1 MVRLVVAIG
10 ILSLFVAACGGGEEE
25 TPTGTGTPAASSSP
39 TATVAGTVTPPGS
52 VTPSGTE
59 PANGQRFDLE
69 AATITLDDLPEGWKP
84 GVASSPNSL
93 SGFDQ
98 SYFTAM
104 EREDGAA
111 VRVTMVV
118 GTPESV
124 AALRKDVEAA
134 RQQAFG
140 AEISPL
146 DELIPGAAK
155 SVGKVPGVI
164 DEAITFIVGPV
175 LTTVWV
181 SFPADSKL
189 EPSAEDIA
197 KLVYDRILK
206 QVQ

>member
-1 MVRLVVAIG
+1 MVRLLVATV
-10 ILSLFVAACGGGEEE
+10 ILGLFVAACGGEEEE
-25 TPTGTGTPAASSSP
+25 TPTGTGTPAASGSP
-39 TATVAGTVTPPGS
+39 TATVVGTATPPGTA
-52 VTPSGTE
+52 TPSGTE

-69 AATITLDDLPEGWKP
+69 AATITLDDLPEGWGP
-84 GVASSPNSL
+84 GPASPPNSL

-104 EREDGAA
+104 EREDGAN
-111 VRVTMVV
+111 VRVTMIA

-124 AALRKDVEAA
+124 AALRRDVEAA
-134 RQQAFG
+134 RQQAFS
-140 AEISPL
+140 AEISRL
-146 DELIPGAAK
+146 DELIPGARK
-155 SVGKVPGVI
+155 SVGQMPGVI

-181 SFPADSKL
+181 SFPADSEL

-197 KLVYDRILK
+197 KLVYDRIGK

>member
-1 MVRLVVAIG
+1 MVRLVVATV
-10 ILSLFVAACGGGEEE
+10 ILGLFVAACGGEEEE
-25 TPTGTGTPAASSSP
+25 TPTGTGTPAASGSS
-39 TATVAGTVTPPGS
+39 TATVVGTA
-52 VTPSGTE
+52 TPSGTE

-84 GVASSPNSL
+84 GIASPPNSL
-93 SGFDQ
+93 SDFDQ

-104 EREDGAA
+104 EREDGAN
-111 VRVTMVV
+111 VRVTMIA

-124 AALRKDVEAA
+124 AALRRDVEAA

-140 AEISPL
+140 AEISRL
-146 DELIPGAAK
+146 DELIPGARK
-155 SVGKVPGVI
+155 SVGQMPGVI

-181 SFPADSKL
+181 SFPADSEP

-197 KLVYDRILK
+197 KLVYDRIGK

>member
-1 MVRLVVAIG
+1 MVRLLVATV
-10 ILSLFVAACGGGEEE
+10 ILGLFVAACGGEEEE
-25 TPTGTGTPAASSSP
+25 TPTGTGTPAASGSP
-39 TATVAGTVTPPGS
+39 TATVAGTA
-52 VTPSGTE
+52 TPSGTE

-69 AATITLDDLPEGWKP
+69 AATITLDDLPEGWEP
-84 GVASSPNSL
+84 GPVSPPNSL

-104 EREDGAA
+104 EREDGAT
-111 VRVTMVV
+111 VRVTMIA

-124 AALRKDVEAA
+124 AALRRDVEAA

-140 AEISPL
+140 AEISRL
-146 DELIPGAAK
+146 DELIPGARK
-155 SVGKVPGVI
+155 SVGQVPGVI

-181 SFPADSKL
+181 SFPADSEP

-197 KLVYDRILK
+197 TVVYDRIGK